1 MKIRF
6 YVACTL
12 FLVMPTPTP
21 ASDQVPVSDVS
32 AECMDCHGITHPGI
46 VGSWQKSR
54 HARVSPAQAMA
65 VEGLARKVSS
75 ATVPENLR
83 STAVGCAECHML
95 RPDAH
100 ADTFEHNGY
109 RVHVVVSPE
118 DCRTCHSEEA
128 AQYEKNLMSFAYHN
142 LAGNA
147 LYQMQQRSILGGI
160 EKTDGKLQ
168 AAPANDDTR
177 AEGCYYCHGTRLKA
191 VGTEVRDTDLAGEL
205 EFPVI
210 EGWPNQGVGRINL
223 DGSRG
228 SCSACHTRHAFDIE
242 MARKPY
248 TCKECH
254 IGPDVPA
261 AKVYESSKHGNIFST
276 SNAGWDFKPVPWT
289 IGQDFTAPTCAAC
302 HISLLVNADQEVV
315 VERTHQISNRLPWRI
330 FGLIY
335 AHPHPLEP
343 DTTKIRNQ
351 DGQPLPTD
359 FEGGFA
365 EKFLI
370 SAEEMDRRRRT
381 MQATCLNCHGT
392 SWVRGHWRRFENT
405 IRETNAKTLTA
416 TRIMQAAWKSG
427 IAEGLPDNPFD
438 EAIEKR
444 WSDTWLFYAN
454 TIRFASSMAGG
465 GDYGVFAD
473 GRYELAQAIQ
483 ELYSWPGR
491 RAPDKPSE

>member
-1 MKIRF
+1 MKIRL

-12 FLVMPTPTP
+12 FLVIPSPTT
-21 ASDQVPVSDVS
+21 ASDQAPISDVS
-32 AECMDCHGITHPGI
+32 AECMDCHAITHPGI
-46 VGSWQKSR
+46 VSSWQKSR
-54 HARVSPAQAMA
+54 HAQVTPAQAMA

-75 ATVPENLR
+75 TTVPENLR
-83 STAVGCAECHML
+83 STVVGCAECHLL

-100 ADTFEHNGY
+100 ADTYEHNGY
-109 RVHVVVSPE
+109 RVHGVVSPD

-147 LYQMQQRSILGGI
+147 VYQMQQRSILGGL
-160 EKTDGKLQ
+160 EKSNGKLQ
-168 AAPANDDTR
+168 TAPANEDTR
-177 AEGCYYCHGTRLKA
+177 AEACYYCHGTRLK
-191 VGTEVRDTDLAGEL
+191 VTGTEIRDTDLAGEL

-315 VERTHQISNRLPWRI
+315 VKRTHQISNRLPWRI

-343 DTTKIRNQ
+343 DTTKIRNK

-365 EKFLI
+365 DKFLI
-370 SAEEMDRRRRT
+370 SAEEMDQRRRT
-381 MQATCLNCHGT
+381 MQAACLNCHGT

-416 TRIMQAAWKSG
+416 TRIMDEAWKSG
-427 IAEGLPDNPFD
+427 FAQGLPDNPFD

-473 GRYELAQAIQ
+473 GRYELAQAIR
-483 ELYSWPGR
+483 ELHSWPGR
-491 RAPDKPSE
+491 RGPGKSPE